1 MAILTLPVQS
11 QETLAGTYV
20 KSGNDLYFVFWSADP
35 YPCNPRKDYDCYST
49 FYIMPNRYF
58 SGDKPIN
65 DFVLD
70 TTAMDPNDYLKLP
83 IYAYIHSGIS
93 LSTTPFHDDFDSG
106 IVGFAVSTR
115 QNMADLGYSTPD
127 WSTRAEMI
135 IEDELATFQQYLNDE
150 AKFLTLYH
158 YNPGTNSW
166 DEEDSV
172 GSCYNIE
179 SDQDLADVFFTN
191 ATPLDYPDFESI

>member
-1 MAILTLPVQS
+1 MSTLTVPVQTE
-11 QETLAGTYV
+11 QTLTGTYA
-20 KSGNDLYFVFWSADP
+20 KSGNDLYFIAWQADSF
-35 YPCNPRKDYDCYST
+35 PCNPRKDYECYST

-58 SGDKPIN
+58 SGDKSIN
-65 DFVLD
+65 DLVPDLK
-70 TTAMDPNDYLKLP
+70 PLNESDYLKLP
-83 IYAYIHSGIS
+83 IYAYVHSAIS

-106 IVGFAVSTR
+106 CCGFAVCTR

-127 WSTRAEMI
+127 WSSRAEMI

-158 YNPGTNSW
+158 YNLSTNSW

-179 SDQDLADVFFTN
+179 SDQDMVDVFFTN
-191 ATPLDYPDFESI
+191 AAVLDHPDFES